1 MIYKLL
7 LNLNNFI
14 YYVFALFSFALLVY
28 LVYKLFILENDMYII
43 NDKINKIEVEFGFN
57 NKINP
62 SNVNQEEINFNEIL
76 MNNIFNDTNDV
87 NDKEVD
93 ILDIDKIDIINNDT
107 EVIITEPIFDLKKEI
122 IADDKESVM
131 SNNNLTKKKLQK
143 LNLDKLKEKCEEFE
157 LSSEGTKAQLIDR
170 ILEKDLQK

>member
-14 YYVFALFSFALLVY
+14 YYIFALFSFALLVY

-62 SNVNQEEINFNEIL
+62 SNINPEEINFNEIL
-76 MNNIFNDTNDV
+76 MNNIFNDTNDI

-122 IADDKESVM
+122 ITDDKESVM
-131 SNNNLTKKKLQK
+131 SSNNLTKKKLQK
-143 LNLDKLKEKCEEFE
+143 LNLDKLKEKCEELE

-170 ILEKDLQK
+170 ILEKDVQK